1 MTDPALEERI
11 QAVRGFNRFYTQCI
25 GVLHEGYLK
34 SPFSLAE
41 ARVLWELA
49 HRDGLAASDLAADL
63 GLDPGYLSRILK
75 SFEKRGLLGRKRV
88 VEDRRRSAL
97 TLTKKGRAAFA
108 PLDAQSR
115 ADIAGLL
122 EGLDAGC
129 QAGLIGAMQT
139 IQRVLA
145 TQDATPPGGYRLRP
159 HEPGD
164 MGWVVQEHAV
174 LYSREY
180 HWNADFEA
188 MVATLVAR
196 FLRRFDPERE
206 RCWIAEKDGE
216 RVGSVFL
223 VRRSET
229 RAQLRMLI
237 VDPKARGLGIG
248 NRLVNEC
255 LSFARQVGY
264 RKVVLWTNDILHA
277 ARRIYEKAGF
287 ERVRCER
294 HRSFG
299 HDLVG
304 ETWEL
309 RL

>member
-1 MTDPALEERI
+1 MTDPGLEQRI
-11 QAVRGFNRFYTQCI
+11 QAVRGFNRFYTQRI

-49 HRDGLAASDLAADL
+49 HRDGLAASDLVEDL

-75 SFEKRGLLGRKRV
+75 SFEQRGLLGRKRG
-88 VEDRRRSAL
+88 EDRRRSAL
-97 TLTKKGRAAFA
+97 ALTKKGRAAFA
-108 PLDAQSR
+108 PLDVHSR
-115 ADIAGLL
+115 AQVAGLL
-122 EGLDAGC
+122 ERLDAGR

-139 IQRVLA
+139 IQHALEA
-145 TQDATPPGGYRLRP
+145 EDATPSGGYVLRP

-174 LYSREY
+174 LYSKEY
-180 HWNADFEA
+180 GWNAEFEA
-188 MVATLVAR
+188 LVANLVAR
-196 FLRRFDPERE
+196 FLERFDPRRE
-206 RCWIAEKDGE
+206 RCWIAEKDGK

-223 VRRSET
+223 VRRSGT
-229 RAQLRMLI
+229 VAQLRMLL

-248 NRLVNEC
+248 HRLVAEC
-255 LSFARQVGY
+255 LRFARQVGY
-264 RKVVLWTNDILHA
+264 RKVVLWTNDVLHA
-277 ARRIYEKAGF
+277 ARSIYEKAGF
-287 ERVRCER
+287 KRVKRER
-294 HRSFG
+294 HNSFG
-299 HDLVG
+299 HDLVA